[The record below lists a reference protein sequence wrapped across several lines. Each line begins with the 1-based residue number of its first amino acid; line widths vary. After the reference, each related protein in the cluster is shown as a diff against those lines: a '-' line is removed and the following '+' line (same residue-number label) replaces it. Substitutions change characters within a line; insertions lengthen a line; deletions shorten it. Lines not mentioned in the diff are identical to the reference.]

1 MQMMSKH
8 TINHLLRAI
17 HIIIWVK
24 REKIESQFSLAFS
37 WPSVRWP
44 QLRFY
49 RRKNGRVWIW
59 CTISDKPGKQTNH
72 NALEMRNFRVRFVL
86 TSVLARLH
94 LLTVVSLHLSSQRSK
109 MVLPSVDFTARFVF
123 TNPKI
128 CKKLDWRRLQQS
140 TASLPTLCWKLWM
153 VNTAQNSRGSCI
165 NRLPLVNP
173 PSLLWLISETMYK
186 KFVTPAPA
194 MKALRTLLTWGSSAK
209 TITIFANV
217 VTKHGL
223 WGQLNARLTPS
234 SPVL

>member
-72 NALEMRNFRVRFVL
+72 NTLEMRNFRVRFVL

-128 CKKLDWRRLQQS
+128 CKKTWLAKI
-140 TASLPTLCWKLWM
+140 TA
-153 VNTAQNSRGSCI
+153 I
-165 NRLPLVNP
+165 NRLA
-173 PSLLWLISETMYK
+173 SY
-186 KFVTPAPA
+186 FVLKVMNGQHSAE
-194 MKALRTLLTWGSSAK
+194 LTW
-209 TITIFANV
+209 IMY
-217 VTKHGL
+217 
-223 WGQLNARLTPS
+223 
-234 SPVL
+234 